1 MTARISQTTRAP
13 FHRSLRL
20 LALALTVGA
29 GLAVTGCA
37 GKMTADAAPP
47 VPAVTTSGLTVGSSA
62 PAFTL
67 ASTTDADLSLEEL
80 RGDGPKFVV
89 FYRGDWC
96 PICRK
101 QLRGLDARR
110 SELQA
115 RGADV
120 IAISVDDLETS
131 AGLVDRLDL
140 SFPLLSDTELTTV
153 RSFGVEDTPNE
164 ISKPAAFLVDTD
176 GTILFAK
183 VGESAKDRAD
193 LDQVLQILD
202 AR

>member
-1 MTARISQTTRAP
+1 MTSRTRRSSSTRP
-13 FHRSLRL
+13 RSLHL
-20 LALALTVGA
+20 LAL
-29 GLAVTGCA
+29 GLLIGSGLSGCA
-37 GKMTADAAPP
+37 GKISADAAPP
-47 VPAVTTSGLTVGSSA
+47 VPAVTASGLTVGSAA

-67 ASTTDADLSLEEL
+67 ASSTGDTTSLEQL

-101 QLRGLDARR
+101 QLKGLDARR
-110 SELQA
+110 DELQQ

-120 IAISVDDLETS
+120 IAISVDDTDTS
-131 AGLVDRLDL
+131 SKLVGRLDL
-140 SFPLLSDTELTTV
+140 SFPLLSDPERATV
-153 RSFGVEDTPNE
+153 QNFGVEDTPNE
-164 ISKPAAFLVDTD
+164 ISKPAAFLIDSD

-183 VGESAKDRAD
+183 VGESAHDRAD
-193 LDQVLQILD
+193 LDQVLRILD